1 MGASLNEAVIGMAWY
16 SSAAWAQLKAIP
28 EARVEM
34 SYLGFLRNFET
45 LARQFAAQGIKVEKV
60 SVDVDQVIAWCH
72 RNGYA
77 IDTTGRSIYGSVLL
91 MALEDPK
98 LLDAP
103 IVDNITRS
111 VQ

>member
-1 MGASLNEAVIGMAWY
+1 VGVSVNENVVSMAWY
-16 SSAAWAQLKAIP
+16 SPEAWAQLKAIP
-28 EARVEM
+28 EAGVEM
-34 SYLGFLRNFET
+34 SYPGFARNFET
-45 LARQFAAQGIKVEKV
+45 LSRQFAAQGIKVEKV
-60 SVDVDQVIAWCH
+60 SVDVDQMIAWCH

-91 MALEDPK
+91 MAREDPK
-98 LLDAP
+98 VLDTP